1 MKNSKKCIG
10 LKIIATIAILFGLL
24 TLKSGGEVLFIDGAG
39 RAAAGNYVPF
49 VLWTNFLLGFA
60 YIIAGIGIW
69 LQKPWAV
76 TLAIIIATITFILFI
91 ALGLH
96 INGGGSFEPRTIKAM
111 VLRLGVWTFI
121 AIATYIRL
129 IRHDYAIK

>member
-1 MKNSKKCIG
+1 MINSKKCIG

-24 TLKSGGEVLFIDGAG
+24 TLKSGGEVLFIDGVG

-49 VLWTNFLLGFA
+49 VLWTNFLLGLV

-76 TLAIIIATITFILFI
+76 TLAIIITTITFILFI

-96 INGGGSFEPRTIKAM
+96 INGGGSFESRTIKAM
-111 VLRLGVWTFI
+111 ILRLGVWTFI
-121 AIATYIRL
+121 SIVTYIRL
-129 IRHDYAIK
+129 IRQGYAIK